1 VGGSIRVHRCI
12 NDRENAGYVFQNVVV
27 PEPQHT
33 ITIRFEISCT
43 RLVRRTAGMLTAIDL
58 DDNSYLMTGEVGE
71 VRTNRRLT
79 PKVAL
84 LERRLPQMLPEFLL
98 GFGRVTT

>member
-1 VGGSIRVHRCI
+1 
-12 NDRENAGYVFQNVVV
+12 
-27 PEPQHT
+27 
-33 ITIRFEISCT
+33 
-43 RLVRRTAGMLTAIDL
+43 MLTAIDL